1 MEECLLEVKG
11 LKKTYPLHGSG
22 GRFFGKKEQMY
33 AVDGI
38 TFEIKKGETYGLVG
52 ESGCGKSTTGRAIVG
67 LDKPDAGSIFY
78 QGKDLCKLSEK
89 EFRPLRKELQ
99 MVFQNTLS
107 ALNPRQRI
115 GSILDEQKAI
125 LKEG

>member
-38 TFEIKKGETYGLVG
+38 TFEIKREKHMGLSGSLDV
-52 ESGCGKSTTGRAIVG
+52 ES
-67 LDKPDAGSIFY
+67 
-78 QGKDLCKLSEK
+78 
-89 EFRPLRKELQ
+89 LQ
-99 MVFQNTLS
+99 LGVQS
-107 ALNPRQRI
+107 
-115 GSILDEQKAI
+115 
-125 LKEG
+125 